1 MFNESI
7 IEDEL
12 IVDDSDE
19 NEDVA
24 PIIYDISSYG
34 ADYDVEGLVKRLNR
48 GDIFIPAFQRDY
60 VWNQVEASR
69 LIESLL
75 LGLPVPGVFFAKEN
89 DSNKLYV
96 IDGQQRLKSLQFFL
110 NEVFNPKPGDEK
122 INIFRLKHVQE
133 RFEGK
138 TYSQLEEEDRIN
150 LNDSIIHAT
159 IIKQESPVED
169 NTSIY
174 HVFERLNTGGRKL
187 TAQEIRTA
195 IYAGTFNELLNELNE
210 YPKWRELFGKKNERL
225 KDKEMILRFFAM
237 YEKKKSYEKPLKE
250 FLNKF
255 NAEYRNA
262 DVNTIAR
269 FRNIFISSID
279 TIYKYF
285 GPDAFRPFKLFN
297 ASVFEVLMVGIAL
310 RCALNINFD
319 ELAKNIRT
327 LYDHE
332 DFSKTL
338 ARSTGN
344 EEIVALRH
352 ALFSEFIEKY
362 VEY

>member
-1 MFNESI
+1 
-7 IEDEL
+7 
-12 IVDDSDE
+12 
-19 NEDVA
+19 
-24 PIIYDISSYG
+24 
-34 ADYDVEGLVKRLNR
+34 
-48 GDIFIPAFQRDY
+48 
-60 VWNQVEASR
+60 
-69 LIESLL
+69 
-75 LGLPVPGVFFAKEN
+75 
-89 DSNKLYV
+89 
-96 IDGQQRLKSLQFFL
+96 
-110 NEVFNPKPGDEK
+110 
-122 INIFRLKHVQE
+122 
-133 RFEGK
+133 
-138 TYSQLEEEDRIN
+138 
-150 LNDSIIHAT
+150 
-159 IIKQESPVED
+159 
-169 NTSIY
+169 
-174 HVFERLNTGGRKL
+174 
-187 TAQEIRTA
+187 
-195 IYAGTFNELLNELNE
+195 
-210 YPKWRELFGKKNERL
+210 
-225 KDKEMILRFFAM
+225 M